1 MDLNRIPAP
10 PMATTFHSGQSRVV
24 MVRKTEQRTFAS
36 ARNGEEP
43 KFETVTRETVQT
55 FSGSRSQKSTS
66 EKRDVF
72 KGLPQQLGAA
82 LEPQPA
88 EDKKV
93 TTSKGAEK
101 PQGPSIPFF
110 GKKSAKEEG
119 SDGYSNFA
127 EDCLAAHNVYRAKHD
142 VPPLKLSKKMC
153 QYSEEWAK
161 RLATTGKLE
170 HRPNNE
176 FGENLFCVWSSDSN
190 HKVTGREPV
199 DNWYAEIKNHVFGKE
214 PRDLKTGHF
223 TQVVWKDSRTLGV
236 GMARSRGGNTFVVA
250 NYDPPGNF
258 IGNFAT
264 HVPPVGGFPKSA
276 QPQSQAQAQA
286 AARHAPVERAAAQTD
301 AELQAEALRMHNE
314 LRTKH
319 GVAPLTLDPEL
330 CSYAA
335 EWAAV
340 LARENRF
347 AHRPESAYGEN
358 IYCHWSSDVEAA
370 SEIGA
375 KDAIQAW
382 YNEMKDFEFG
392 SEPRSLK
399 SGHFTQVIWKGSRK
413 LGIGRARDGGR
424 VLIVAN
430 YDPRGNFI
438 GQFSA
443 NVPPPKR
450 P

>member
-1 MDLNRIPAP
+1 MLSVNVSSAGPRARCLAHRSCVRFNGLMDLNRIPSS
-10 PMATTFHSGQSRVV
+10 THGHDFHSGQSRVV

-101 PQGPSIPFF
+101 PQGPSIPLF

-176 FGENLFCVWSSDSN
+176 FGENLFCVWSSDPN

-264 HVPPVGGFPKSA
+264 HVPPVG
-276 QPQSQAQAQA
+276 
-286 AARHAPVERAAAQTD
+286 
-301 AELQAEALRMHNE
+301 
-314 LRTKH
+314 
-319 GVAPLTLDPEL
+319 
-330 CSYAA
+330 YAA

-347 AHRPESAYGEN
+347 AHRPESTYGEN